1 MLNDLIALKCNRHR
15 GSDDAAVPGKL
26 RSDWNSLNRFSRLR
40 VLTRSCG
47 KTSARLV
54 NTSPGWRHMRSKA
67 YQRIEANNKETI
79 RALCIT
85 AYMCWRSTSS
95 GMTSP
100 HKGMAQR
107 KVCAY
112 HDVSMLYTDASLLV
126 KRHAAEIT
134 ILQTIY
140 SNAFSW
146 MKILSVWLESH

>member
-1 MLNDLIALKCNRHR
+1 MILSLWNVTGIAAAMMPRCLSNLGAIDSR
-15 GSDDAAVPGKL
+15 GFES
-26 RSDWNSLNRFSRLR
+26 
-40 VLTRSCG
+40 TRSCG
-47 KTSARLV
+47 KTCARLM
-54 NTSPGWRHMRSKA
+54 NTSHGWRHMCSKA
-67 YQRIEANNKETI
+67 YQLIEANNKETI

-100 HKGMAQR
+100 HKGMAQQ

-126 KRHAAEIT
+126 KRHATEIT

-146 MKILSVWLESH
+146 MKIPSVWLESH